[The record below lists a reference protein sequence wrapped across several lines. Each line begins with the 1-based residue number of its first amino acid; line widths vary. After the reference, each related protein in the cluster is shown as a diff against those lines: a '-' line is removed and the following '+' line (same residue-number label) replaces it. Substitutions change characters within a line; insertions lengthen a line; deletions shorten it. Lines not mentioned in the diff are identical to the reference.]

1 MSIRHTGS
9 EEAVVPGKMVATR
22 RGARARSPS
31 ETSTEERLD
40 VQATPSTVRR
50 TRSSAKLQATP
61 VQLEESGEGPAPSAA
76 PSTKNR
82 YSRVLEPH
90 SPQQGSIHDADTSD
104 LDSCYS
110 VEFAAATQ
118 TRATRRKTQR
128 RDHESDISDV
138 ESCSSAASKPGYG
151 TPRRT
156 RRTTGSESSGAHPPE
171 VGGATV
177 DPPVEVR
184 SGGPVRLESQ
194 RVTRRSTRSKT
205 PAKRQPADSELSEPD
220 SCTSSVSE
228 RTSRRQKRSIPV
240 HTDQLAESSPVRT
253 LRQTRATRSRVVST
267 VSEPPSCDSEGFES
281 GPSSSLST
289 RKKGKVQSAKVLD
302 SESEEVDLH
311 SPVSPCSTGSRT
323 TPCSSRASSGTASRR
338 RPLSRISAESQ
349 AVVVESDESLNDS
362 KLETTVIAAE
372 DTLLEEETVKLTE
385 EQKDVNDDNLISKE
399 ARREKT
405 DVPEC
410 DENDDSGPAVMAKG
424 QQREPSAEGNAGD
437 SSEMETMQ
445 ENISSSEASRSVT
458 VSFCEKVPEMMEVEE
473 KQGLTVDT
481 SLPDTEKE
489 TPPCEEEE
497 EDKDADILWSSRN
510 SHLKD
515 LSSRIDP
522 GINVKQLGGLYIS
535 FDGSKSN
542 GVSASGQKQKG
553 KKILDEVM
561 KKSIVGPDFEKKD
574 AVPPYKESKEALK
587 LKRRA
592 ERQKST
598 GDGWFNMK
606 APEISQE
613 LKGDLQVLKM
623 RGSLDPKRFYK
634 KNDRDGFPKYFQVGT
649 VVDSPLDFYHSRVPK
664 KQRKR
669 TMVEELLTDAEF
681 RQKNKKRFQQI
692 MAEKAAQAAGKKKKK
707 SKFHKKST

>member
-1 MSIRHTGS
+1 MFLAGVTTVFSLS
-9 EEAVVPGKMVATR
+9 
-22 RGARARSPS
+22 
-31 ETSTEERLD
+31 
-40 VQATPSTVRR
+40 QATPSTVRR

-82 YSRVLEPH
+82 HSRVLEPH

-104 LDSCYS
+104 LDSCCS

-128 RDHESDISDV
+128 RNHESDISDV
-138 ESCSSAASKPGYG
+138 ESCSSAASKPGCG

-228 RTSRRQKRSIPV
+228 RTFRRQKRSIPV

-253 LRQTRATRSRVVST
+253 LRQTRATRSRVAST

-338 RPLSRISAESQ
+338 RPLSRISAESR
-349 AVVVESDESLNDS
+349 AMVVESDESLNDS

-385 EQKDVNDDNLISKE
+385 EQNDVNDDNLISKE
-399 ARREKT
+399 ARKEKT

-445 ENISSSEASRSVT
+445 GNISSSEASRSVT

-481 SLPDTEKE
+481 SLLDTEKE
-489 TPPCEEEE
+489 TPPCEEEEKDMEVCSLKPDAQQVEDIQELSEAAPESKQQPKPFISLLDSSDEDEELDEEAEEVSKQEDLDHEEQERGGTSSKSKPAAASVGGLFVIDTRPGQDPDQQYYTDWKGEEEEDENKRSEKEQDEDEFVDEEEE

-510 SHLKD
+510 SHL
-515 LSSRIDP
+515 
-522 GINVKQLGGLYIS
+522 
-535 FDGSKSN
+535 
-542 GVSASGQKQKG
+542 
-553 KKILDEVM
+553 
-561 KKSIVGPDFEKKD
+561 
-574 AVPPYKESKEALK
+574 
-587 LKRRA
+587 
-592 ERQKST
+592 
-598 GDGWFNMK
+598 
-606 APEISQE
+606 
-613 LKGDLQVLKM
+613 
-623 RGSLDPKRFYK
+623 
-634 KNDRDGFPKYFQVGT
+634 
-649 VVDSPLDFYHSRVPK
+649 
-664 KQRKR
+664 
-669 TMVEELLTDAEF
+669 
-681 RQKNKKRFQQI
+681 
-692 MAEKAAQAAGKKKKK
+692 
-707 SKFHKKST
+707 